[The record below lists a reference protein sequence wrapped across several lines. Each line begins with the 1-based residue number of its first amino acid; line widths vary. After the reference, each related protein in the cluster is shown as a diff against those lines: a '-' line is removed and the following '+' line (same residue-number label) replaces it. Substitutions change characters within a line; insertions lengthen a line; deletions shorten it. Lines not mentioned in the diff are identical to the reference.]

1 MKRRIILCLAA
12 LLLAAFAAALP
23 LGAAAPA
30 ADDAAAALHA
40 LHLVAGTSSADGK
53 VNFDLDAPL
62 SRAQAVTLVVR
73 FLGAERAALDGDPQT
88 PFDDLPAWARPYVG
102 YAYANGI
109 AKGTSATKFDADAPI
124 SRAAFLTSLLRV
136 LGYADK
142 NDGSGDFVWSA
153 PGRLALAVGLTDD
166 GAPTETFT
174 RGDAFLLC
182 RAALEATPKSG
193 ETLSA
198 RLTAAGVFT
207 AAEYDAVRLKSAAV
221 PTEPKTEILPI
232 AALNQDGTDGDHMDD
247 DFQTASVEADFRTK
261 VLLNESTTGNFR
273 YGSAWYPRVKQIRD
287 DLYLLLY
294 HYTRNGQHLYYAIS
308 RDAVHWGSPK
318 VLYDSAKHKFTYTEG
333 SLAGQTDGYHAA
345 CPDAVVLPDGD
356 ILCAYSVRPFKGYTI
371 YNELSG
377 IDIVRGKVAAD
388 GSIAWSAPT
397 RVYTGQNWEVSFLLQ
412 EDRIEL
418 YFTQIAPYIEKYGYD
433 THYRTSGTG
442 MLISRDGGYSW
453 TPTLADMRGEDY
465 RATTVFQQ
473 ATGTRNGLPYFCG
486 QMPVAVRLATGK
498 TLLATEIRSLD
509 DTAQFTISYALSGE
523 DGMWKPLALTEAG
536 PDTTVQSVWIGT
548 SPFLARFLSGEVVM
562 TYARGNRLRAR
573 MGAPDGSAFS
583 QTLFTI
589 LPDAAGIWGC
599 VETVDSH
606 AMLFANAAHTY
617 DEEGKLVAGGIAMVR
632 GYLNHRIDAPQ
643 VSICTD
649 GYTND
654 WNGNTDALFVGS
666 ESQAQVTLRAAHDAD
681 NLYFLLS
688 RLDDVL
694 TSDDTVTVCIAAS
707 TTADYRITVGL
718 DGIRKIELYE
728 NSVCRAQLS
737 GGTAAVRV
745 LGTVDQNDDRDTGCV
760 YEVAVPKALLGLT
773 GADRFKVRLALSNTD
788 GKDVTV
794 DSMGVSVYSTA
805 LWPAVVLK

>member
-1 MKRRIILCLAA
+1 MKKRIILCLAA

-23 LGAAAPA
+23 LGAAASA
-30 ADDAAAALHA
+30 AEDAAAALHA

-73 FLGAERAALDGDPQT
+73 FLGAERTATDDVRQT
-88 PFDDLPAWARPYVG
+88 PFDDLPAWACPYVG

-153 PGRLALAVGLTDD
+153 PGRLSLAVGLTDG
-166 GAPTETFT
+166 GAPAETFT

-182 RAALEATPKSG
+182 RAALEAAPKTG
-193 ETLSA
+193 ETLAA
-198 RLTAAGVFT
+198 RLMAAGVFT
-207 AAEYDAVRLKSAAV
+207 AAEYAAVRVNVSPAPKD
-221 PTEPKTEILPI
+221 PKTEILPI
-232 AALNQDGTDGDHMDD
+232 ADLNRDGADGDHMDD
-247 DFQTASVEADFRTK
+247 DFRTATVEADFRTE
-261 VLLNESTTGNFR
+261 VLLNESTTGSFR

-294 HYTRNGQHLYYAIS
+294 HYTRTGQHLYYATS
-308 RDAVHWGSPK
+308 RDAVHWSAPE
-318 VLYDSAKHKFTYTEG
+318 VLYNRAEHNFVYTEG
-333 SLAGQTDGYHAA
+333 SLAGQTDGYYAA

-371 YNELSG
+371 YNELSS
-377 IDIVRGKVAAD
+377 IDLVRGKVAAD
-388 GSIAWSAPT
+388 GSISWSAPT

-412 EDRIEL
+412 ADRIEL

-486 QMPVAVRLATGK
+486 QMPEAVRLATGR
-498 TLLATEIRSLD
+498 TLLATEIRPLD
-509 DTAQFTISYALSGE
+509 DSENFTISYALSGE
-523 DGMWKPLALTEAG
+523 DGAWQPLALTEAG
-536 PDTTVQSVWIGT
+536 PDTTVQSAWVGT

-562 TYARGNRLRAR
+562 TYARGNRLLSR
-573 MGAPDGSAFS
+573 MGAPDGSAFAPTPFS
-583 QTLFTI
+583 I

-599 VETVDSH
+599 VETVGSH

-617 DEEGKLVAGGIAMVR
+617 DDKGELAAGGIAMVR

-643 VSICTD
+643 AAIRTD

-654 WNGNTDALFVGS
+654 WDGNTDALFVGS
-666 ESQAQVTLRAAHDAD
+666 ATQAQVTLRAAHDGD

-688 RLDDVL
+688 RLDDFL
-694 TSDDTVTVCIAAS
+694 TAEDTVTVCIAAGAAS
-707 TTADYRITVGL
+707 DYRITVGL

-728 NSVCRAQLS
+728 SGTCRAQLS
-737 GGTAAVRV
+737 GGSAAVRI
-745 LGTVDQNDDRDTGCV
+745 LGTVDQNDDCDTGCV
-760 YEVAVPKALLGLT
+760 YEIALPKALLGLA
-773 GADRFKVRLALSNTD
+773 GADRFQVRLALSNTD
-788 GKDVTV
+788 GKGAAA
-794 DSMGVSVYSTA
+794 DSMGGSIYSTA
-805 LWPAVVLK
+805 LWPEVRLH